1 MKLLKYLTFTSL
13 LLFFAMMA
21 KAQEE
26 ELDVLELA
34 SLLIKNQNYSRAASV
49 LASVEDPDDFQT
61 DRYYTLLGVLNLR
74 QGRIEQSIKNLQ
86 LAEKS
91 GVESKD
97 QTEFQETF
105 ARALLLGKRYQQAES
120 VLTKKKSLLEKRP
133 LYFQLLSKLNFE
145 TVRSEQGWTVLHSGL
160 SKFPSHMPL
169 MKQKWFYLFDNGLL
183 KASKDYLFQVI
194 DKHPMPALDLA
205 KMAYQYRLKKDLQ
218 TASVIAELA
227 MMKDPNHEEIAKEA
241 ARIHVERGNLLAAA
255 GIFERLAVQNPKY
268 YPEASELW
276 RKAGFIKTAE
286 RMAYMIRDEDKAL
299 TQKITLAL
307 EGGDFN
313 RIAGL
318 GKQVLRSELKT
329 NEDILYTM
337 AYSHFMLGDFK
348 RVELFLKNI
357 TRPDLF
363 KKALTLRETMT
374 ECNEKVGGC
383 L

>member
-1 MKLLKYLTFTSL
+1 MKLLRYLTFTLL
-13 LLFFAMMA
+13 LLFFSMMA
-21 KAQEE
+21 KAQED

-34 SLLIKNQNYSRAASV
+34 SLLIKNQNYTRAASV
-49 LASVEDPDDFQT
+49 LASVEDPDDVQT

-74 QGRIEQSIKNLQ
+74 QGRIEESIKNLQ

-91 GVESKD
+91 GIETKD
-97 QTEFQETF
+97 QLEFQETF
-105 ARALLLGKRYQQAES
+105 ARALLQGKRYQQAEA
-120 VLTKKKSLLEKRP
+120 VLTKRKNLIETRP

-145 TVRSEQGWTVLHSGL
+145 TKRSEKGWSVLHSGL
-160 SKFPSHMPL
+160 KKFPAHMPL

-183 KASKDYLFQVI
+183 KTSSDYLFSII
-194 DKHPMPALDLA
+194 DHHPMPALDLA
-205 KMAYQYRLKKDLQ
+205 KMAYQYRLKKDLK
-218 TASVIAELA
+218 TASVIVELA
-227 MMKDPNHEEIAKEA
+227 RMKDSSHEEIAKEA
-241 ARIHVERGNLLAAA
+241 ARIHVESGNLLAAA
-255 GIFERLAVQNPKY
+255 QIFENLAIQNPKY

-276 RKAGFIKTAE
+276 RKAGSIKTAE
-286 RMAYMIRDEDKAL
+286 RLAYMIRDEDKAL

-307 EGGDFN
+307 EGQDFN

-318 GKQVLRSELKT
+318 GKQILRSELKT

-337 AYSHFMLGDFK
+337 AYSHFMLGEFK
-348 RVELFLKNI
+348 QVELFLKNI

-374 ECNEKVGGC
+374 ECGEKIGGC